1 MGIFAKTKI
10 MKLFRNLLKGTT
22 LTTAMFIFQ
31 ACYGTPNWFNDTD
44 IKFKVVSA
52 ADDTPLDNVGVY
64 TRVGAYEGYDW
75 NLCGY
80 TGEDG
85 ILDAF
90 VGYDERMAPEF
101 RFKAAGDIYEVKD
114 TVIADMTPRTI
125 EIKLR
130 KIDIEK

>member
-1 MGIFAKTKI
+1 
-10 MKLFRNLLKGTT
+10 MKLFRNLLKGAT

-31 ACYGTPNWFNDTD
+31 ACYGTPDWYQNTD

-52 ADDTPLDNVGVY
+52 VDNKPLDHVSIY
-64 TRVGAYEGYDW
+64 TRVAEAENLDW

-85 ILDAF
+85 VLDAY
-90 VGYDERMAPEF
+90 VGYDAHVAPQF
-101 RFKAAGDIYEVKD
+101 RFDAEGDIYEVKD

-125 EIKLR
+125 EIKLCLASLP
-130 KIDIEK
+130 E